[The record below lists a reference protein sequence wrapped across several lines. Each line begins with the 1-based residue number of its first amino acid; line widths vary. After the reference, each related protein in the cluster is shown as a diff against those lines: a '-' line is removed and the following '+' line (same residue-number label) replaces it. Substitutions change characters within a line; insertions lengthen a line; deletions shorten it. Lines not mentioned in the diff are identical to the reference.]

1 MNLVPRKLR
10 IKFFFFKK
18 KRLVIV
24 TLEFWGHAEGKMYEF
39 ESHVLSHL
47 EYSVVSEK
55 PVI

>member
-10 IKFFFFKK
+10 IKFKK
-18 KRLVIV
+18 KKKKKLVIV